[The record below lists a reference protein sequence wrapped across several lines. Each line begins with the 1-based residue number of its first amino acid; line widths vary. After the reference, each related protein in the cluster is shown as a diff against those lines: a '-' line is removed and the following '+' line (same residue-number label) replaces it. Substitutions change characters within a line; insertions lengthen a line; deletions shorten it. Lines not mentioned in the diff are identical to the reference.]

1 MNAARFRL
9 VCAHYHIKSSLF
21 LVVVVVALVLKF
33 SVSIFRRPKRKRIL
47 FACEKKKAKFFS
59 LKWSKR
65 PAEKKKSDD
74 ADQTKDGEERE
85 RRSRAIVRVRE
96 FF

>member
-33 SVSIFRRPKRKRIL
+33 SVSIFRRPKNA
-47 FACEKKKAKFFS
+47 FYS
-59 LKWSKR
+59 LV
-65 PAEKKKSDD
+65 KKKSKIFLFEVVK
-74 ADQTKDGEERE
+74 ATRRKEEER
-85 RRSRAIVRVRE
+85 RC
-96 FF
+96 

>member
-1 MNAARFRL
+1 L
-9 VCAHYHIKSSLF
+9 
-21 LVVVVVALVLKF
+21 F
-33 SVSIFRRPKRKRIL
+33 SVSIFRRPKTKNAFHSL
-47 FACEKKKAKFFS
+47 VKKKQLKAKFFS

-85 RRSRAIVRVRE
+85 RRSRAHRPRSGVLLIFAKMPKVR
-96 FF
+96 F